1 MSIFCYNQAL
11 ISDSNPDLY
20 KRQQVTSPYRA
31 VLGLTFI
38 TRKDSTSQG
47 HYRIVKRESVKVLW
61 KDDIGSNLNF

>member
-1 MSIFCYNQAL
+1 MMSIFCYNQDL

-47 HYRIVKRESVKVLW
+47 HYRIVKRESVKVL
-61 KDDIGSNLNF
+61 